1 MRMLHFLPLLAC
13 LIAGTAAAQSVS
25 PAPFTPAQRAEIVRI
40 VRDALKQDPSILR
53 DAVNALQA
61 DEAKQQADAVLAHS
75 DKLITPA
82 DPIEGDPHAPVTIV
96 EFYDVRCPYCRRM
109 EPDMARLLAQD
120 HDVRV
125 VYKDLPILG
134 PPSILASRA
143 LLAAQKQGGYLKLRT
158 LLMQAPPTIT
168 EDTIKQAAAQAGLD
182 WAKLQQDMKDP
193 AIEARL
199 NANLQ
204 LARDAGID
212 GTPALLIGKQF
223 VSGAIPLAELEQ
235 DVATARTD

>member
-1 MRMLHFLPLLAC
+1 MRPLLRLLPLLAC
-13 LIAGTAAAQSVS
+13 LIGGTAAAQS
-25 PAPFTPAQRAEIVRI
+25 FTPAQRAEIVQILRN
-40 VRDALKQDPSILR
+40 ALKQDPSILR
-53 DAVNALQA
+53 DAVTALQA
-61 DEAKQQADAVLAHS
+61 DEAKQQAQAVLAHP
-75 DKLITPA
+75 DKLITPE

-96 EFYDVRCPYCRRM
+96 EFYDVRCPYCRKL
-109 EPDMARLLAQD
+109 EPDMARLLSQH

-143 LLAAQKQGGYLKLRT
+143 LLAAQKQDGYLKLRT
-158 LLMQAPPTIT
+158 LLMQAPPNIT

-193 AIEARL
+193 AIQAHL

-204 LARDAGID
+204 FARDAGID
-212 GTPALLIGKQF
+212 GTPALVIGKQF
-223 VSGAIPLAELEQ
+223 VAGAIPLAELEQ
-235 DVATARTD
+235 DVVTARTE